1 MIAIKWFFRM
11 LKDIVVG
18 GAVNRSLG
26 LSLMLLALFVIG
38 ITIVVAQVASP
49 FIYALF

>member
-1 MIAIKWFFRM
+1 M